1 MTATVFVRIVF
12 AVFTAYAFYSFI
24 LTLKERYATILLS
37 RGIVPTPDDGEGE
50 QIRLLALPLEKKTKG
65 LTVTARKKANAPRVD
80 RSVKELTGTVEG
92 IVYQNKLNDYTVL
105 DLGTDE
111 GELVTAVGTMPYVG
125 EGERVRLFGEWTR
138 HSEYGEQFSV
148 TAVEKIL
155 PTGANEILKYLSGRN
170 VHGIG
175 PVTALKI
182 VNRFGDDTF
191 DVIEQHPEW
200 LSDIPGISRK
210 KAAEISES
218 FREQAGIRELMVFCQ
233 NYIGSTSV
241 SHIYEKWGNR
251 AVGVIRE
258 NPYILCEETDT
269 IGFDRADAIA
279 RNLGFPVDAPAR
291 LVAGINYIL
300 RYNASVNGHVCL
312 PFSRLVEA
320 AAEEL
325 GTDPAVIERTVASLT
340 GEGRLEE
347 YRVDDTDY
355 IFTREYGADEDAV
368 SRRMIA
374 LDRSAPDVAADNI
387 DRLIDRAESEFSIR
401 YSKDQRE
408 AIFEAFR
415 RGVLIVTGGPGTGKT
430 TLIRALLRIYGL
442 LGFKC
447 ALAAPTGRAAKR
459 MSEATQEEAKTIH
472 RMLEMEK
479 VSDIRPRFNR
489 SESNPLD
496 ENVIVIDEAS
506 MIDLPLMAALLRA
519 IRVGSR
525 LILIGDSGQLPSVGC
540 GNVLADLIA
549 SGCFSTVRLSEIFR
563 QEKGSL
569 IISNAHRIHAGELP
583 QLSRDAKDFF
593 FLLRNDEETIP
604 ATVVELINDRLPRT
618 YSDAIRGEIQ
628 VVTPSRR
635 GKAGTVQ
642 LNALLQNCL
651 NPPSKKKREI
661 RFRDFV
667 FREGDKVM
675 QIKNN
680 YDTEWKKD
688 GYDGVGVFNGDIG
701 LIRSIA
707 PSEEEM
713 TIDFDGRVS
722 VYRREQFEELEHAY
736 AITVHKSQGSEYPVV
751 LMPVFYCGT
760 MLQSRNLLYTAVT
773 RAKKMV
779 ILVGRADIL
788 EYMVKNNRQEV
799 RYTCLSSRLRDG
811 CFSGDAQS
819 R

>member
-1 MTATVFVRIVF
+1 MVTV
-12 AVFTAYAFYSFI
+12 
-24 LTLKERYATILLS
+24 K
-37 RGIVPTPDDGEGE
+37 
-50 QIRLLALPLEKKTKG
+50 KKTTTTG
-65 LTVTARKKANAPRVD
+65 SRVD
-80 RSVKELTGTVEG
+80 RTVRELVGTVEG
-92 IVYQNKLNDYTVL
+92 IVFQNKQNDYTVIYL
-105 DLGTDE
+105 ATDE
-111 GELVTAVGTMPYVG
+111 GELVTAVGQMPYVG
-125 EGERVRLFGEWTR
+125 EGERVKLYGSWTN
-138 HSEYGEQFSV
+138 HAEYGEQFSV
-148 TAVEKIL
+148 TAIEKIM

-200 LSDIPGISRK
+200 LTDIPGISRK

-241 SHIYEKWGNR
+241 THIYEKWGNR

-258 NPYILCEETDT
+258 NPYILCEELDT

-279 RNLGFPVDAPAR
+279 HDLGFSPDAPER
-291 LVAGINYIL
+291 LGAGIAYNL

-312 PFSRLVEA
+312 PLDRLAEA
-320 AAEEL
+320 AAEHL
-325 GTDPAVIERTVASLT
+325 GVSDDEIRKAISRLT
-340 GEGRLEE
+340 GNGKLESYKIGDE
-347 YRVDDTDY
+347 TY
-355 IFTREYGADEDAV
+355 IFTREYGEDEDLVA
-368 SRRMIA
+368 RRMIA
-374 LDRSAPDVAADNI
+374 LDRSAPDVSADNI
-387 DRLIDRAESEFSIR
+387 ERLIDRAENKFSIR

-430 TLIRALLRIYGL
+430 TLIRALLKIYGL

-472 RMLEMEK
+472 RMLEMQK
-479 VSDIRPRFNR
+479 VDDVRPRFNK
-489 SESNPLD
+489 SENDPLE

-540 GNVLADLIA
+540 GNVLADLIGA
-549 SGCFSTVRLSEIFR
+549 GVFSTVCLTEIFR

-569 IISNAHRIHAGELP
+569 IIKNAHRIHSGELP
-583 QLSRDAKDFF
+583 ELSREAKDFF
-593 FLLRNDEETIP
+593 FLLRREEDIP
-604 ATVVELINDRLPRT
+604 GTVVELINERLPRS
-618 YSDAIRGEIQ
+618 YSDSIRDEIQ
-628 VVTPSRR
+628 VITPSRR
-635 GKAGTVQ
+635 GKPGTVQ

-651 NPPSKKKREI
+651 NPQGKKKREI
-661 RFRDFV
+661 KFRDLL

-701 LIRSIA
+701 VIRSIS
-707 PSEEEM
+707 PSGDEM
-713 TIDFDGRVS
+713 TIDFDGRIS
-722 VYRREQFEELEHAY
+722 VYASEQFEELEHAY

-751 LMPVFYCGT
+751 LMPVYFCGT

-799 RYTCLSSRLRDG
+799 RYTCLPDRLRRS
-811 CFSGDAQS
+811 CFGAG
-819 R
+819 

>member
-1 MTATVFVRIVF
+1 M
-12 AVFTAYAFYSFI
+12 
-24 LTLKERYATILLS
+24 
-37 RGIVPTPDDGEGE
+37 
-50 QIRLLALPLEKKTKG
+50 
-65 LTVTARKKANAPRVD
+65 VTARKRSANGPRVD
-80 RSVKELTGTVEG
+80 RDVKELTGTVEG
-92 IVYQNKLNDYTVL
+92 IVYQNKLNDYTVI

-111 GELVTAVGTMPYVG
+111 GELVTAVGQMPYVG
-125 EGERVRLFGEWTR
+125 EGERVRLIGEWTR
-138 HSEYGEQFSV
+138 HAEYGEQFSV
-148 TAVEKIL
+148 TVVEKIL

-170 VHGIG
+170 VRGIG

-200 LSDIPGISRK
+200 LSDIPGISKK

-233 NYIGSTSV
+233 NYIGSTSI
-241 SHIYEKWGNR
+241 SHIYEKWGSR

-258 NPYILCEETDT
+258 NPYVLCEETDSV
-269 IGFDRADAIA
+269 GFDRADAIA
-279 RNLGFPVDAPAR
+279 RNLGFPADSPKR
-291 LVAGINYIL
+291 LSAGVAYIL

-312 PFSRLVEA
+312 PLARLVEA
-320 AAEEL
+320 VAEEL
-325 GTDPAVIERTVASLT
+325 GADTDLIRKTIAEDREA
-340 GEGRLEE
+340 GRLGSYTIEDTE
-347 YRVDDTDY
+347 YV
-355 IFTREYGADEDAV
+355 FTKEYAEDEDVV

-374 LDRSAPDVAADNI
+374 LDRSAPDMSPENV
-387 DRLIDRAESEFSIR
+387 DRLIDRVENEFAIR
-401 YSKDQRE
+401 YSRDQRQ

-442 LGFKC
+442 LGFRC

-459 MSEATQEEAKTIH
+459 MSDATQEEAKTIH

-479 VSDIRPRFNR
+479 VSDLRPRFNR
-489 SESNPLD
+489 TESNPLD

-519 IRVGSR
+519 IRIGSR

-549 SGCFSTVRLSEIFR
+549 SGVFSTVCLSEIFR

-569 IISNAHRIHAGELP
+569 IIGNAHRIHAGDLP
-583 QLSRDAKDFF
+583 LLSRDAKDFF
-593 FLLRNDEETIP
+593 FLLRNNEDTIP
-604 ATVVELINDRLPRT
+604 GTVVELISERLPRT
-618 YSDAIRGEIQ
+618 YSEAIREQIQ
-628 VVTPSRR
+628 VITPTRR
-635 GKAGTVQ
+635 GPAGTVQ

-651 NPPSKKKREI
+651 NPPAKKKKEI
-661 RFRDFV
+661 KFRDFL

-675 QIKNN
+675 QVKNN
-680 YDTEWKKD
+680 YETEWKKD
-688 GYDGVGVFNGDIG
+688 GIDGIGVFNGDIG
-701 LIRSIA
+701 TIRSIDLQ
-707 PSEEEM
+707 EEQM
-713 TIDFDGRVS
+713 TIDFDGRIS

-779 ILVGRADIL
+779 VLVGRADIL

-799 RYTCLSSRLRDG
+799 RYTCLFDRLRRGCISGAGSRL
-811 CFSGDAQS
+811 
-819 R
+819 

>member
-1 MTATVFVRIVF
+1 MVTV
-12 AVFTAYAFYSFI
+12 
-24 LTLKERYATILLS
+24 K
-37 RGIVPTPDDGEGE
+37 
-50 QIRLLALPLEKKTKG
+50 KKTTTTG
-65 LTVTARKKANAPRVD
+65 SRVD
-80 RSVKELTGTVEG
+80 RTVRELVGTVEG
-92 IVYQNKLNDYTVL
+92 IVFQNKQNDYTVIYL
-105 DLGTDE
+105 ATDE
-111 GELVTAVGTMPYVG
+111 GELVTAVGQMPYVG
-125 EGERVRLFGEWTR
+125 EGERVKLYGSWTN
-138 HSEYGEQFSV
+138 HAEYGEQFSV
-148 TAVEKIL
+148 TAIEKIM

-170 VHGIG
+170 VRGIG

-200 LSDIPGISRK
+200 LTDIPGISRK

-241 SHIYEKWGNR
+241 THIYEKWGNR

-258 NPYILCEETDT
+258 NPYILCEELDT

-279 RNLGFPVDAPAR
+279 HDLGFSPDAPER
-291 LVAGINYIL
+291 LGAGIAYNL

-312 PFSRLVEA
+312 PLDRLAEA
-320 AAEEL
+320 AAEHL
-325 GTDPAVIERTVASLT
+325 GVSDDEIRKAIS
-340 GEGRLEE
+340 RLAENGKLE
-347 YRVDDTDY
+347 QYKIGDETY
-355 IFTREYGADEDAV
+355 IFTREYGEDEDLVA
-368 SRRMIA
+368 RRMIA
-374 LDRSAPDVAADNI
+374 LDRSAPDVSADNI
-387 DRLIDRAESEFSIR
+387 ERLIDRAENEFSIR

-430 TLIRALLRIYGL
+430 TLIRALLKIYGL

-472 RMLEMEK
+472 RMLEMQK
-479 VSDIRPRFNR
+479 VDDVRPRFNK
-489 SESNPLD
+489 SENDPLE

-540 GNVLADLIA
+540 GNVLADLIGA
-549 SGCFSTVRLSEIFR
+549 GVFSTVCLTEIFR

-569 IISNAHRIHAGELP
+569 IIKNAHRIHSGELP
-583 QLSRDAKDFF
+583 ELSREAKDFF
-593 FLLRNDEETIP
+593 FLLRREEDIP
-604 ATVVELINDRLPRT
+604 GTVVELINERLPRS
-618 YSDAIRGEIQ
+618 YSDSIRDEIQ
-628 VVTPSRR
+628 VITPSRR
-635 GKAGTVQ
+635 GKPGTVQ

-651 NPPSKKKREI
+651 NPQGKKKREI
-661 RFRDFV
+661 KFRDLL

-701 LIRSIA
+701 VIRSIS
-707 PSEEEM
+707 PSGDEM
-713 TIDFDGRVS
+713 TIDFDGRIS
-722 VYRREQFEELEHAY
+722 VYASEQFEELEHAY

-751 LMPVFYCGT
+751 LMPVYFCGT

-799 RYTCLSSRLRDG
+799 RYTCLSDRLRRS
-811 CFSGDAQS
+811 CFGAG
-819 R
+819 

>member
-1 MTATVFVRIVF
+1 MA
-12 AVFTAYAFYSFI
+12 
-24 LTLKERYATILLS
+24 
-37 RGIVPTPDDGEGE
+37 
-50 QIRLLALPLEKKTKG
+50 
-65 LTVTARKKANAPRVD
+65 TARKKATAPRFD

-92 IVYQNKLNDYTVL
+92 IVYQNKLNDYSVI
-105 DLGTDE
+105 DLSTDE
-111 GELVTAVGTMPYVG
+111 GELVTAVGEMPYIG

-148 TAVEKIL
+148 SVMEKLL
-155 PTGANEILKYLSGRN
+155 PTGASEILKYLSGRN
-170 VHGIG
+170 VRGIG

-191 DVIEQHPEW
+191 DVIEMHPEW

-233 NYIGSTSV
+233 NYIGSTSI
-241 SHIYEKWGNR
+241 SHIYEKWGSR

-258 NPYILCEETDT
+258 NPYILCEETDSV
-269 IGFDRADAIA
+269 GFDRADAIA
-279 RNLGFPVDAPAR
+279 RNLGFPADAPVR
-291 LVAGINYIL
+291 LAAGIVYLL

-312 PFSRLVEA
+312 PIDRLTDA

-325 GTDPAVIERTVASLT
+325 GADGNLIRETIAKQTEA
-340 GEGRLEE
+340 GRLGS
-347 YRVDDTDY
+347 YRIGETEY
-355 IFTREYGADEDAV
+355 IFTREYGEDEEVV

-374 LDRSAPDVAADNI
+374 LDVSAPDVSADNI

-401 YSKDQRE
+401 YSRDQRE
-408 AIFEAFR
+408 AIFEAFG

-430 TLIRALLRIYGL
+430 TLIRALLRIYGM

-447 ALAAPTGRAAKR
+447 ALAAPTGRAAKK

-479 VSDIRPRFNR
+479 VSDLRPRFNR
-489 SESNPLD
+489 NESNPLD

-525 LILIGDSGQLPSVGC
+525 LILIGDAGQLPSVGC
-540 GNVLADLIA
+540 GNVLADLIS
-549 SGCFSTVRLSEIFR
+549 SGVFSTVCLSEIFR
-563 QEKGSL
+563 QENGSL
-569 IISNAHRIHAGELP
+569 IIRNAHRIHAGELP
-583 QLSRDAKDFF
+583 KLSRDARDFF
-593 FLLRNDEETIP
+593 FLHRPDEEEIP
-604 ATVVELINDRLPRT
+604 DTVVELINDRLPRT

-628 VVTPSRR
+628 VITPSRR
-635 GKAGTVQ
+635 GRAGTIQ

-651 NPPSKKKREI
+651 NPPAKKKKEF

-680 YDTEWKKD
+680 YETEWKKD
-688 GYDGVGVFNGDIG
+688 GIDGIGVFNGDIG
-701 LIRSIA
+701 VIRQIDLQT
-707 PSEEEM
+707 EEM
-713 TIDFDGRVS
+713 TIDFDGRIS
-722 VYRREQFEELEHAY
+722 LYRREQFEELEHAY

-751 LMPVFYCGT
+751 LIPIYYCGT

-773 RAKKMV
+773 RAKKMA

-788 EYMVKNNRQEV
+788 EFMVKNNRQEV
-799 RYTCLSSRLRDG
+799 RYTCLSDRLRRARLLRD
-811 CFSGDAQS
+811 
-819 R
+819 

>member
-1 MTATVFVRIVF
+1 MA
-12 AVFTAYAFYSFI
+12 
-24 LTLKERYATILLS
+24 
-37 RGIVPTPDDGEGE
+37 
-50 QIRLLALPLEKKTKG
+50 
-65 LTVTARKKANAPRVD
+65 TARKKATAPRFD

-92 IVYQNKLNDYTVL
+92 IVYQNKLNDYSVI
-105 DLGTDE
+105 DLSTDE
-111 GELVTAVGTMPYVG
+111 GELVTAVGEMPYIG

-148 TAVEKIL
+148 SVMEKLL
-155 PTGANEILKYLSGRN
+155 PTGASEILKYLSGRN
-170 VHGIG
+170 VRGIG

-191 DVIEQHPEW
+191 DVIEMHPEW

-233 NYIGSTSV
+233 NYIGSTSI
-241 SHIYEKWGNR
+241 SHIYEKWGSR

-258 NPYILCEETDT
+258 NPYILCEETDSV
-269 IGFDRADAIA
+269 GFDRADAIA
-279 RNLGFPVDAPAR
+279 RNLGFPADAPVR
-291 LVAGINYIL
+291 LAAGIVYLL

-312 PFSRLVEA
+312 PIDRLAEA

-325 GTDPAVIERTVASLT
+325 GADGNLIRETIAKQTEA
-340 GEGRLEE
+340 GRLGS
-347 YRVDDTDY
+347 YRIGETEY
-355 IFTREYGADEDAV
+355 IFTREYGEDEEVV

-374 LDRSAPDVAADNI
+374 LDVSAPDVSADNI

-401 YSKDQRE
+401 YSRDQRE
-408 AIFEAFR
+408 AIFEAFG

-430 TLIRALLRIYGL
+430 TLIRALLRIYGM

-447 ALAAPTGRAAKR
+447 ALAAPTGRAAKK

-479 VSDIRPRFNR
+479 VSDLRPRFNR
-489 SESNPLD
+489 NESNPLD

-525 LILIGDSGQLPSVGC
+525 LILIGDAGQLPSVGC
-540 GNVLADLIA
+540 GNVLADLIS
-549 SGCFSTVRLSEIFR
+549 SGVFSTVCLSEIFR
-563 QEKGSL
+563 QENGSL
-569 IISNAHRIHAGELP
+569 IIRNAHRIHAGELP
-583 QLSRDAKDFF
+583 KLSRDASDFF
-593 FLLRNDEETIP
+593 FLHRPDEEEIP
-604 ATVVELINDRLPRT
+604 DTVVELINDRLPRT

-628 VVTPSRR
+628 VITPSRR
-635 GKAGTVQ
+635 GRAGTIQ

-651 NPPSKKKREI
+651 NPPAKKKKEF

-680 YDTEWKKD
+680 YETEWKKD
-688 GYDGVGVFNGDIG
+688 GIDGIGVFNGDIG
-701 LIRSIA
+701 VIRQIDLQT
-707 PSEEEM
+707 EEM
-713 TIDFDGRVS
+713 TIDFDGRIS
-722 VYRREQFEELEHAY
+722 LYRREQFEELEHAY

-751 LMPVFYCGT
+751 LIPIYYCGT

-773 RAKKMV
+773 RAKKMA

-788 EYMVKNNRQEV
+788 EFMVKNNRQEV
-799 RYTCLSSRLRDG
+799 RYTCLSDRLRRARLLRD
-811 CFSGDAQS
+811 
-819 R
+819 

>member
-1 MTATVFVRIVF
+1 MVTV
-12 AVFTAYAFYSFI
+12 
-24 LTLKERYATILLS
+24 K
-37 RGIVPTPDDGEGE
+37 
-50 QIRLLALPLEKKTKG
+50 KKTTTG
-65 LTVTARKKANAPRVD
+65 SRVD
-80 RSVKELTGTVEG
+80 RTVRELIGTVEG
-92 IVYQNKLNDYTVL
+92 IVFQNKQNDYTVIYL
-105 DLGTDE
+105 ATDE
-111 GELVTAVGTMPYVG
+111 GELVTAVGQMPYVG
-125 EGERVRLFGEWTR
+125 EGERVKLNGSWTK
-138 HSEYGEQFSV
+138 HAEYGEQFSV
-148 TAVEKIL
+148 TAIEKIM
-155 PTGANEILKYLSGRN
+155 PTGANEILKYLSGGN
-170 VHGIG
+170 VRGIG

-200 LSDIPGISRK
+200 LADIPGISRK

-241 SHIYEKWGNR
+241 THIYEKWGNR

-258 NPYILCEETDT
+258 NPYVLCEELDA

-279 RNLGFPVDAPAR
+279 HDLGFSHSAPER
-291 LVAGINYIL
+291 LAAGIAYNL

-312 PFSRLVEA
+312 PLDRLTEA
-320 AAEEL
+320 AAEHL
-325 GTDPAVIERTVASLT
+325 GVSADEIGKAVSRLT
-340 GEGRLEE
+340 EKGKLESYATLDE
-347 YRVDDTDY
+347 TY
-355 IFTREYGADEDAV
+355 IFTREYGEDEDLVA
-368 SRRMIA
+368 RRMIA
-374 LDRSAPDVAADNI
+374 LDRSAPDVSADNI
-387 DRLIDRAESEFSIR
+387 ERLIDRAENEFSIR

-430 TLIRALLRIYGL
+430 TLIRALLKIYGL

-472 RMLEMEK
+472 RMLEMQK
-479 VSDIRPRFNR
+479 VDDIRPRFNR
-489 SESNPLD
+489 NENDPLE
-496 ENVIVIDEAS
+496 ENVIVIDEAT

-540 GNVLADLIA
+540 GNVLADLIGA
-549 SGCFSTVRLSEIFR
+549 GVFSTVCLTEIFR

-569 IISNAHRIHAGELP
+569 IIKNAHRIHSGELP
-583 QLSRDAKDFF
+583 ELSREAKDFF
-593 FLLRNDEETIP
+593 FLLRQEEDIP
-604 ATVVELINDRLPRT
+604 GTVVELINERLPRR
-618 YSDAIRGEIQ
+618 YSDSIRDEIQ
-628 VVTPSRR
+628 VITPSRR
-635 GKAGTVQ
+635 GKPGTVQ

-651 NPPSKKKREI
+651 NPSEKKKREI
-661 RFRDFV
+661 KFRDLL

-701 LIRSIA
+701 VIRSIS
-707 PSEEEM
+707 PSGDQM
-713 TIDFDGRVS
+713 TIDFDGRIS
-722 VYRREQFEELEHAY
+722 VYASEQFEELEHAY

-751 LMPVFYCGT
+751 LMPVFFCGT

-799 RYTCLSSRLRDG
+799 RYTCLSDRLRRS
-811 CFSGDAQS
+811 CFGEGL
-819 R
+819 RPV